1 MNLLASA
8 LGLDLVVVLLLKG
21 GLLAGFLLL
30 AGRALRRRGPGV
42 RSTVW
47 AAGGAVLLLLPVLA
61 VVVPPW
67 WNATLVPLSPG
78 WTVPAGDG
86 VSLAGWLL
94 LAWAAGAAVIFG
106 RFLLGFARTWRATRR
121 SEPCRDER
129 LLALADAI
137 RRRSGVRRR
146 VRLSLQRGRTVP
158 ATWGALRPRILLP
171 RAALEWPD
179 VRLRAVLHH
188 EMVHVRRHDFLA
200 LLVQEAVRAVYWF
213 NPLVWLLL
221 ERHRSDQEIT
231 CDDAVVRESMGA
243 AEYARQLVAVARFAL
258 PGPRAPEAALPMARR
273 STLGGR
279 VRFVMDAAGAPHA
292 HGSRLA
298 VGLVLLVLAAG
309 VPLGRTAVLGCSAG
323 PAPVSETTTV
333 TTAASLDPPP
343 VPLLLRS

>member
-1 MNLLASA
+1 MSLLASA

-21 GLLAGFLLL
+21 GLLAGVLLV
-30 AGRALRRRGPGV
+30 AGRILRRRGPGV

-47 AAGGAVLLLLPVLA
+47 ASGGAVLLMLPVLA
-61 VVVPPW
+61 VALPPW
-67 WNATLVPLSPG
+67 WSTTLVPLSPG

-86 VSLAGWLL
+86 VSLAGWMLL
-94 LAWAAGAAVIFG
+94 GWAAGAAVIFG
-106 RFLLGFARTWRATRR
+106 RFLLGLGRTWRATCR
-121 SEPCRDER
+121 SDPCRDER

-146 VRLSLQRGRTVP
+146 VRISLQRGRTVP
-158 ATWGALRPRILLP
+158 ATWGAVRPRILLP
-171 RAALEWPD
+171 RAAVGWPD

-200 LLVQEAVRAVYWF
+200 LLLQEAVRAVYWF

-221 ERHRSDQEIT
+221 ERQRSDQEIT

-258 PGPRAPEAALPMARR
+258 PGPRTPEAALPMARR

-279 VRFVMDAAGAPHA
+279 IRFVMDAAEAPRG
-292 HGSRLA
+292 HGSRIA

-309 VPLGRTAVLGCSAG
+309 VPLGRTAVLGCSAV
-323 PAPVSETTTV
+323 PASEATAV
-333 TTAASLDPPP
+333 TTAVSLDPPP